1 MPNSLPNIH
10 AYSTSQ
16 LVEELLT
23 RKGVEQFTVAP
34 YADFHLSIDETWDG
48 EDYWTIQE
56 GSARILIITD

>member
-10 AYSTSQ
+10 AYSTAQ

-23 RKGVEQFTVAP
+23 RQGVEQYTVAP
-34 YADFHLSIDETWDG
+34 DADFHLQIDETWDG
-48 EDYWTIQE
+48 EDDWTIQS